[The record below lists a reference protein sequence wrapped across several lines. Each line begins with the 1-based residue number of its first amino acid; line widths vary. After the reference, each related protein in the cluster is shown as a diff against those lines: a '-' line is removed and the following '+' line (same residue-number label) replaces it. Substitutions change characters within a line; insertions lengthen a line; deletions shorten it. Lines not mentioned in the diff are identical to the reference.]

1 MRADVATGAGRLVAW
16 LAEHY
21 EWPPGECGEWTA
33 AIEAIERGEH
43 EGGLP

>member
-1 MRADVATGAGRLVAW
+1 MAW